1 MSSPSLNA
9 IFSTRSM
16 RRRYEAWFLR
26 FALADGSGAWWLR
39 YLLLNLGRSGAEG
52 CGGKFR
58 FPGYPVQVW
67 ATWFPRGEAPQSFI
81 AGFSQGDL
89 AMSGRFASP
98 FSLECSGQ
106 RIDENSCR
114 AAMEVGSQRISWD
127 LRYRS
132 STAYSMSDKGW
143 IGFTRTPH
151 SDAVISGRI
160 TFDDRTWQA
169 DPLGCGLQGHN
180 SGYRHRRLWTWAHV
194 LACTE
199 SRSAQPSGEGRF
211 SAFEALEYEMGLGM
225 RFRRAVLHHEGV
237 LYDFGRLKMIER
249 TLHPFRCTVHCAR
262 REDNTTLVAILDG
275 TGPSVH
281 CLPYVKTNCS
291 GTFDVL
297 NNSLASAKLY
307 LKRPNEPAI
316 ELRTDTGT
324 GGGAVLEMAGK

>member
-39 YLLLNLGRSGAEG
+39 YILLNLGRSGAEG

-114 AAMEVGSQRISWD
+114 AAMEVGTHRISWD

-143 IGFTRTPH
+143 IGFSRTPH

-180 SGYRHRRLWTWAHV
+180 SGYRHRRFWTWAHV
-194 LACTE
+194 LACAE
-199 SRSAQPSGEGRF
+199 SRSAQPSGEGSF

-225 RFRRAVLHHEGV
+225 RFRRAILRHEGV

-291 GTFDVL
+291 GTFDVF

>member
-39 YLLLNLGRSGAEG
+39 YILLNLGRSGTGG
-52 CGGKFR
+52 CGGEFR

-98 FSLECSGQ
+98 FSLECAGQ
-106 RIDENSCR
+106 RIDENSCH
-114 AAMEVGSQRISWD
+114 AAIEVGTHRISWD

-160 TFDDRTWQA
+160 TFDDRTWEA
-169 DPLGCGLQGHN
+169 DPLGWGLQGHN

-194 LACTE
+194 LACTAP
-199 SRSAQPSGEGRF
+199 RSAQASGAEKF
-211 SAFEALEYEMGLGM
+211 STFEALEYEMGVGM
-225 RFRRAVLHHEGV
+225 HFRRAILCHEGV
-237 LYDFGRLKMIER
+237 LYDFGRLKIIER
-249 TLHPFRCTVHCAR
+249 TLNPFRCTVHCAR
-262 REDNTTLVAILDG
+262 REDHTTLVAILDG
-275 TGPSVH
+275 TGPSAH
-281 CLPYVKTNCS
+281 CLPYVRTNCS
-291 GTFDVL
+291 GTFDVF